1 MEGVSSRLGSE
12 VLTLGYLN
20 PFLLLGR
27 GSSDLINSQQ
37 LEMIGL
43 VARELVVVLDLGT
56 DRSPAA

>member
-12 VLTLGYLN
+12 VLTLGYLY

-37 LEMIGL
+37 LGMIGL